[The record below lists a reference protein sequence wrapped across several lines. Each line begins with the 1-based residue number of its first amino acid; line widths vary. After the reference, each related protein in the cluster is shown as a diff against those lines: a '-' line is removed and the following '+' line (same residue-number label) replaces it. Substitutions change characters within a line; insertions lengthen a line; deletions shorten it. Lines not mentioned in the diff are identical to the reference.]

1 MKKMSTIFYRNILQ
15 DADFINKISDKVFTW
30 NNLVKIIL
38 RVKDLIP
45 TIYMKEKN
53 EIFF

>member
-15 DADFINKISDKVFTW
+15 DADFINKSQIKSW

-45 TIYMKEKN
+45 TIYRKEKN